1 MSKANGTE
9 ASQSDK
15 HAAIDYLKRLK
26 AGEKVER
33 PDIHDK
39 GMLTEIGEAEH
50 MVSLAC
56 GDLSKLSLMYQSV
69 SLVEIGG
76 KPRWPLFREVMAEG
90 ESIPAGVLF
99 TAIETKPVHWLWKRR
114 LAFGKL
120 TALDG
125 DPGMGK
131 STLLLDIIARYTTGR
146 PMPEEEVA
154 LCGPG
159 GVVLVMIEDDPND
172 TLRPRLERAGADLS
186 RISYLGEIPAGEIE
200 GIPYSRPFNLQT
212 DIPLL
217 IREVRRMSAGLVI
230 FDPLA
235 GLVGKAS
242 PNDSKDMYGVLNPLA
257 AVSRVME
264 TAVVFTRHFTKF
276 ESENSLYRGAGS
288 MAVIGRARLGLI
300 VTTDPDNEEVRVLAN
315 NKSNAARLAPALS
328 YQVTDDESAGDERAY
343 INWLGENPHSNKEL
357 FGRGRGER
365 QGANRLEIFKIM
377 EARNNW
383 MSIEEVWKIL
393 AERDEEIEYE
403 NVKKTMQRMEKSG
416 QIKKGGARG
425 KYGVP
430 SVPLVPW
437 TDELALEASP

>member
-1 MSKANGTE
+1 
-9 ASQSDK
+9 
-15 HAAIDYLKRLK
+15 
-26 AGEKVER
+26 
-33 PDIHDK
+33 
-39 GMLTEIGEAEH
+39 
-50 MVSLAC
+50 
-56 GDLSKLSLMYQSV
+56 
-69 SLVEIGG
+69 
-76 KPRWPLFREVMAEG
+76 
-90 ESIPAGVLF
+90 
-99 TAIETKPVHWLWKRR
+99 
-114 LAFGKL
+114 
-120 TALDG
+120 
-125 DPGMGK
+125 
-131 STLLLDIIARYTTGR
+131 
-146 PMPEEEVA
+146 
-154 LCGPG
+154 
-159 GVVLVMIEDDPND
+159 
-172 TLRPRLERAGADLS
+172 
-186 RISYLGEIPAGEIE
+186 
-200 GIPYSRPFNLQT
+200 
-212 DIPLL
+212 
-217 IREVRRMSAGLVI
+217 MSAGLVI

-300 VTTDPDNEEVRVLAN
+300 VTTDPDNEDVRVLAN

-377 EARNNW
+377 EAKNNW